1 MAKAKTTTTKKRP
14 STKKIDYKQ
23 KIIDQYKRHVLTE
36 GSDPTSVFLFAEKL
50 EMTEAQFYQH
60 FTSFESLKGQIWLR
74 YFEDTLS
81 VLQKDES
88 YANYSSREKL
98 LAFYYTLL
106 EHLKID
112 RSFVQYCFKSKSK
125 KEIIPGF
132 LKDFKVHF
140 EKYVNELISEGV
152 DNNEIQKRPVIGDKY
167 HEALWLQLLF
177 VVNFWLKDSSHQ
189 FQNTDAAVEKA
200 VTLSFDLMGPG
211 PLDTMLDFAKF
222 LYHNR

>member
-1 MAKAKTTTTKKRP
+1 MAKAKTTSTKKPTTKK
-14 STKKIDYKQ
+14 INYKQ
-23 KIIDQYKRHVLTE
+23 RIIEQYKRHVLTE
-36 GSDPTSVFLFAEKL
+36 GDDPHSVFLFAEKL
-50 EMTEAQFYQH
+50 DMTEAQFYQY
-60 FTSFESLKGQIWLR
+60 FTSFESLKSHIWLEF
-74 YFEDTLS
+74 FEDTLS
-81 VLQKDES
+81 VLLKDAAYS
-88 YANYSSREKL
+88 NYSSREKL

-106 EHLKID
+106 EHLKRD
-112 RSFVQYCFKSKSK
+112 RSFVKYCFESKSK
-125 KEIIPGF
+125 KEIVPDF
-132 LKDFKVHF
+132 LKVFKPHF

-152 DNNEIQKRPVIGDKY
+152 ETKEIQKRPVIGDKY

-177 VVNFWLKDSSHQ
+177 VVNFWLKDNSQQ